1 MSFLQIASWNV
12 EHLSGNRRG
21 ADNQSAYALADH
33 IEMAGVDI
41 VALQEIY
48 VTDEHEEVRLFD
60 HQPVIASAALTGR
73 RNRDL
78 DIVCYLLEEHLGD
91 AWRYQILPNRNLGD
105 TEQLCAVMWN
115 TTRVER
121 GEVVRLDV
129 VFNDDGDWLW
139 DRAPHA
145 IQFTTTIR
153 VWERAADGQSVQE
166 DQQRSIVL
174 VPLHMKSNF
183 GGGAANPRKRS
194 KEAKTLC
201 EHLPWVEANMDPSVI
216 LIGDTNIKE
225 NTEAAI
231 DHFIDAGYVDLNSA
245 DRSTYWSHR
254 YGHSP
259 FDRVFVKQGRREF
272 QYTRQ
277 YILQSADLDAHDREL
292 SDHYMIKISV
302 KSYVDD
308 ADPRKP

>member
-12 EHLSGNRRG
+12 EHLSGNKRG
-21 ADNQSAYALADH
+21 PNNQSAYALADH
-33 IEMAGVDI
+33 VEMAGVDI

-48 VTDEHEEVRLFD
+48 LTDVDEEVRLFEN
-60 HQPVIASAALTGR
+60 QPAIPSRAQTER

-91 AWRYQILPNRNLGD
+91 PWKYLILPNRSETD
-105 TEQLCAVMWN
+105 KSQLCAVIWN
-115 TTRVER
+115 ANRVRET
-121 GEVVRLDV
+121 GVHALNVDFEV
-129 VFNDDGDWLW
+129 GGHQLW

-145 IQFTTTIR
+145 IKFTTTIQ
-153 VWERAADGQSVQE
+153 VWTRGSDGTSVQE
-166 DQQRSIVL
+166 DQDRSIAL
-174 VPLHMKSNF
+174 VPIHMKSNF
-183 GGGAANPRKRS
+183 GGGSINPRKRA

-201 EHLPWVEANMDPSVI
+201 EQLSWVAENVDPSVI
-216 LIGDTNIKE
+216 VIGDTNIKK
-225 NTEAAI
+225 NTEEAI
-231 DHFIDAGYVDLNSA
+231 DHFIEAGYIDLNST

-254 YGHSP
+254 FGHSP
-259 FDRVFVKQGRREF
+259 FDRAFVADGRDEF
-272 QYTRQ
+272 KYTRQ

-308 ADPRKP
+308 ADPR

>member
-12 EHLSGNRRG
+12 EHLSGNQRG
-21 ADNQSAYALADH
+21 PNNQSVYALADH
-33 IEMAGVDI
+33 MEMAGVDI

-48 VTDEHEEVRLFD
+48 VTENDEEVRLFAN
-60 HQPVIASAALTGR
+60 QPVIESRAVSDR

-78 DIVCYLLEEHLGD
+78 DMACYLLEEHLGD
-91 AWRYQILPNRNLGD
+91 PWVYRILPNRDNWND
-105 TEQLCAVMWN
+105 RQLCAVMWN
-115 TTRVER
+115 KDRVE
-121 GEVVRLDV
+121 EASVHKLDV
-129 VFNDDGDWLW
+129 DFEDGSDKLW

-145 IQFTTTIR
+145 IKFTTTIK
-153 VWERAADGQSVQE
+153 VWVRGDDGESSQE
-166 DQQRSIVL
+166 DQKRSIAL
-174 VPLHMKSNF
+174 IPLHMKSNF
-183 GGGAANPRKRS
+183 GGGSINPRKRD

-201 EHLPWVEANMDPSVI
+201 KQLPWVEENVDESVI

-231 DHFIDAGYVDLNSA
+231 DHFIEAGYVDLNSA

-254 YGHSP
+254 FGHSP
-259 FDRVFVKQGRREF
+259 FDRVFVKEGRDEF
-272 QYTRQ
+272 KYTRQ

-308 ADPRKP
+308 ADPR

>member
-12 EHLSGNRRG
+12 EHLSGNKRG
-21 ADNQSAYALADH
+21 GNNQSAYALADH

-48 VTDEHEEVRLFD
+48 VTDADEEVRLFD
-60 HQPVIASAALTGR
+60 NQPVIARKAQGDR

-91 AWRYQILPNRNLGD
+91 PWAYLILPNRGERD
-105 TEQLCAVMWN
+105 TSQLCAVIWN
-115 TTRVER
+115 AARVREN
-121 GEVVRLDV
+121 GVEKLDV
-129 VFNDDGDWLW
+129 DFEVGGDKLW

-145 IQFTTTIR
+145 IKFTTTIKF
-153 VWERAADGQSVQE
+153 WKRASDGTSVQE
-166 DQQRSIVL
+166 NEDRSIAL
-174 VPLHMKSNF
+174 VPIHMKSNF
-183 GGGAANPRKRS
+183 GGGSINPRKRE
-194 KEAKTLC
+194 KEARTLC
-201 EHLPWVEANMDPSVI
+201 EQLPWVAENMDPSVI
-216 LIGDTNIKE
+216 LIGDTNIME
-225 NTEAAI
+225 NTEGAI
-231 DHFIDAGYVDLNSA
+231 DCFIEAGYVDLNST
-245 DRSTYWSHR
+245 DRSTYWSHS

-259 FDRVFVKQGRREF
+259 FDRAFVKADRDEF

-308 ADPRKP
+308 ADPR

>member
-12 EHLSGNRRG
+12 EHLSGNKREG
-21 ADNQSAYALADH
+21 NNQSAYALADH

-48 VTDEHEEVRLFD
+48 VTDTDEEVRLFD
-60 HQPVIASAALTGR
+60 NQPVIANKAQSER

-78 DIVCYLLEEHLGD
+78 DVVCYLLEEHLGSP
-91 AWRYQILPNRNLGD
+91 WVYLILPNRSEGD
-105 TEQLCAVMWN
+105 TSQLCAVMWN
-115 TTRVER
+115 DSRVRENGVER
-121 GEVVRLDV
+121 LNVDFEV
-129 VFNDDGDWLW
+129 DGDKLW

-145 IQFTTTIR
+145 IKFTTTIN
-153 VWERAADGQSVQE
+153 VWTRASDGTSVQE
-166 DQQRSIVL
+166 EQDRSIAL
-174 VPLHMKSNF
+174 VPIHMKSNY
-183 GGGAANPRKRS
+183 GGGSINPRKRER
-194 KEAKTLC
+194 EAKTLC
-201 EHLPWVEANMDPSVI
+201 EQLPWVEANMDPSVI

-225 NTEAAI
+225 NTEKAI
-231 DHFIDAGYVDLNSA
+231 DCFIEAGYVDLNST

-259 FDRVFVKQGRREF
+259 FDRAFAKADRDEF
-272 QYTRQ
+272 KYTRQ

-308 ADPRKP
+308 ADPR

>member
-1 MSFLQIASWNV
+1 
-12 EHLSGNRRG
+12 
-21 ADNQSAYALADH
+21 
-33 IEMAGVDI
+33 MAGVDI

-48 VTDEHEEVRLFD
+48 VTDAEEEVRLFGN
-60 HQPVIASAALTGR
+60 QPLIASKAQSDR

-91 AWRYQILPNRNLGD
+91 PWVYLILPNRSEGD
-105 TEQLCAVMWN
+105 TSQLCAVIWN
-115 TTRVER
+115 AARVREN
-121 GEVVRLDV
+121 GVEKLDV
-129 VFNDDGDWLW
+129 DFEVGGDKLW

-145 IQFTTTIR
+145 IKFTATIK
-153 VWERAADGQSVQE
+153 VWKRTSNGTSVQE
-166 DQQRSIVL
+166 DEDRSIAL
-174 VPLHMKSNF
+174 VPIHMKSNY
-183 GGGAANPRKRS
+183 GGGSINPPKRE

-201 EHLPWVEANMDPSVI
+201 EQLPWVEENMDPSVI
-216 LIGDTNIKE
+216 LIGDTNIME
-225 NTEAAI
+225 NTEGAI
-231 DHFIDAGYVDLNSA
+231 DCFIEAGYVDLNST

-259 FDRVFVKQGRREF
+259 FDRAFVKADRDEF

-308 ADPRKP
+308 ADPR

>member
-12 EHLSGNRRG
+12 EHLSGNQRG
-21 ADNQSAYALADH
+21 SNNQSAYALADH

-48 VTDEHEEVRLFD
+48 VTESDEEVRLFYN
-60 HQPVIASAALTGR
+60 QPAIANKAGSNR

-91 AWRYQILPNRNLGD
+91 SWVYLILPNRREGD
-105 TEQLCAVMWN
+105 DSQLCALLWN
-115 TTRVER
+115 TARVRES
-121 GEVVRLDV
+121 GVHKLNVEFED
-129 VFNDDGDWLW
+129 NGDKLW

-145 IQFTTTIR
+145 VKFTTTIKAWTR
-153 VWERAADGQSVQE
+153 GDDGESVQE
-166 DQQRSIVL
+166 EQNRSLAL
-174 VPLHMKSNF
+174 VPIHMKSNF
-183 GGGAANPRKRS
+183 GGGSINPRKRA

-201 EHLPWVEANMDPSVI
+201 EQLRWVENNVDASVV
-216 LIGDTNIKE
+216 LIGDTNIME
-225 NTEAAI
+225 NTEKAI
-231 DHFIDAGYVDLNSA
+231 DHFIEAGYVDLNSA

-259 FDRVFVKQGRREF
+259 FDRAFVKEGRDEF
-272 QYTRQ
+272 LYTRQ

-308 ADPRKP
+308 ADPR